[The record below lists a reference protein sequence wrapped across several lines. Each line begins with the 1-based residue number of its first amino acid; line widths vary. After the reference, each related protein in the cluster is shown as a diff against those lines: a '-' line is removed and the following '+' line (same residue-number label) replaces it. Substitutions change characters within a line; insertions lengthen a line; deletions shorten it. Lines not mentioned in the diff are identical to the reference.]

1 MPTEICKMPSF
12 ILHLL
17 GFGYARLKYARTNA
31 AVTLGISGPCRKF
44 LHRLLSIALCWLLVS
59 CQKPEIPTGTFVKV
73 QRTVSGQT
81 IEIVRTAD
89 KIALLEQVRLIG
101 IEAPDLKQQPW
112 GEAAKN
118 QLEQLIGGKQ
128 VLLELDVEEKDRF
141 DRFLAYL
148 WEDGVLVNERLVKE
162 GYALAKVRSPNKKY
176 QQRLVNA
183 QEWARL
189 MGKGIWNPKQ
199 PLRQTPGEFRQQNN
213 K

>member
-1 MPTEICKMPSF
+1 MPRGICKMPSF

-17 GFGYARLKYARTNA
+17 GFGYAGYKYARTNA
-31 AVTLGISGPCRKF
+31 EARLGISAQWRKF

-162 GYALAKVRSPNKKY
+162 GYALATVRSPNKKY

-183 QEWARL
+183 QEWARI
-189 MGKGIWNPKQ
+189 MGKGIWNPQQ

-213 K
+213 Q

>member
-1 MPTEICKMPSF
+1 M
-12 ILHLL
+12 
-17 GFGYARLKYARTNA
+17 
-31 AVTLGISGPCRKF
+31 
-44 LHRLLSIALCWLLVS
+44 
-59 CQKPEIPTGTFVKV
+59 KV

-118 QLEQLIGGKQ
+118 QLEKLIGGKQ

-162 GYALAKVRSPNKKY
+162 GYALATVRSPNKKY

>member
-1 MPTEICKMPSF
+1 MRSF
-12 ILHLL
+12 ILHALC
-17 GFGYARLKYARTNA
+17 FGYAGHKYPRTNA
-31 AVTLGISGPCRKF
+31 LARLGTGGPCRKF

-118 QLEQLIGGKQ
+118 QLEKLIGGKQ

-162 GYALAKVRSPNKKY
+162 GYALATVRSPNKKY

>member
-1 MPTEICKMPSF
+1 M
-12 ILHLL
+12 
-17 GFGYARLKYARTNA
+17 
-31 AVTLGISGPCRKF
+31 
-44 LHRLLSIALCWLLVS
+44 
-59 CQKPEIPTGTFVKV
+59 KV

-118 QLEQLIGGKQ
+118 QLEQLVGGKQ

-162 GYALAKVRSPNKKY
+162 GYALATVRSPNKKY